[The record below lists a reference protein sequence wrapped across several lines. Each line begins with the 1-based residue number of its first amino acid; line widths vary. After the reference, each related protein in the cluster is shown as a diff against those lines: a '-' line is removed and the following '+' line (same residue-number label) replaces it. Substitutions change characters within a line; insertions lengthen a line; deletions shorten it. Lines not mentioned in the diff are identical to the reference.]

1 MQFFIVTLKI
11 ETRIDKDAIEK
22 STLSILEHSLSVDD
36 FYSSLCESLWKNM
49 LEQGADN
56 MDADIYNDFTSK
68 LTVYLKRI
76 VSRYCLDFTASQIL
90 THPCY
95 YVCSLQTNPFTLITW
110 MIPLTLDFTSST
122 MFTSCH

>member
-1 MQFFIVTLKI
+1 
-11 ETRIDKDAIEK
+11 
-22 STLSILEHSLSVDD
+22 
-36 FYSSLCESLWKNM
+36 M

-68 LTVYLKRI
+68 LAVYLKKV
-76 VSRYCLDFTASQIL
+76 VSRYCLNFTVSQIL
-90 THPCY
+90 AHPCY
-95 YVCSLQTNPFTLITW
+95 YVCSLQTNSFALITW